1 MSWDDAG
8 RSDAFADR
16 VVSLFERLNARLR
29 AELGPEQQ
37 VGHSYFME
45 KDLDLGLFDR
55 IWTSDVLPYL
65 EEQLFG
71 REVDVA
77 KTFSLKAL
85 ESGGAPEPEAG
96 EDAEG
101 SGESEGDGLLTDA
114 GNSS

>member
-1 MSWDDAG
+1 
-8 RSDAFADR
+8 
-16 VVSLFERLNARLR
+16 
-29 AELGPEQQ
+29 
-37 VGHSYFME
+37 ME

-85 ESGGAPEPEAG
+85 ESGGGPEAEAG

-101 SGESEGDGLLTDA
+101 SGPSDESEWRGAAHGCRQRQLIRSQTSY
-114 GNSS
+114 SSSTGPRRTPFR